1 MQIGNTTIVTPRDN
15 PLQYDPDWRN
25 SIATAL
31 VDFPDY
37 RWEPLYSGYRD
48 DKWLQD
54 QVKYLEVVRNGRR
67 ITKQMEFN
75 RLASTISQGN
85 RSSDVRFKLEA
96 LLLTPIEFK
105 VLAQDLEGGGDDP
118 LTPLFFQTY
127 ERLYFN
133 CRRPDGRP
141 IRDCQLR
148 MYFALP
154 DAAETGQDT
163 PIEMVWRSIGATLG
177 YRALVTMWMWSD
189 AHGLGKQSRKFI
201 VEDTWR
207 VAQMVLLSRMAKQQI
222 SNFDLINA
230 TKAMADI
237 YQMEHNL
244 GVTST
249 GGEAHIRVMQ
259 GILQQFVPT
268 ILTATK
274 EVDKQADRTLAIA
287 QRLAAQR
294 NIQGHEIED
303 LGKEIGEAG
312 FAKMLQGKFANDKQQ
327 E

>member
-15 PLQYDPDWRN
+15 PLQYDPEWRN
-25 SIATAL
+25 SIATSV

-37 RWEPLYSGYRD
+37 RWEPLYASYRD
-48 DKWLQD
+48 DRWIQD
-54 QVKYLEVVRNGRR
+54 QVRYLETVRHGRR
-67 ITKQMEFN
+67 LTKAMEYN

-85 RSSDVRFKLEA
+85 RPSDVRFKLEA

-105 VLAQDLEGGGDDP
+105 VLAQDLEGGGDSP
-118 LTPLFFQTY
+118 LTPSFFQTY

-133 CRRPDGRP
+133 CRRPDGMP
-141 IRDCQLR
+141 FRDCQLR

-154 DAAETGQDT
+154 DIAETGQDT
-163 PIEMVWRSIGATLG
+163 PIELVWRSIGATLG

-244 GVTST
+244 GITT
-249 GGEAHIRVMQ
+249 PGGGETRIMQ
-259 GILQQFVPT
+259 DLLMKFAPSVLVST
-268 ILTATK
+268 R
-274 EVDKQADRTLAIA
+274 EVDKMKVQTETIH
-287 QRLAAQR
+287 QRLQAQR
-294 NIQGHEIED
+294 NIQGHDIQD
-303 LGKEIGEAG
+303 LGRELGEAG
-312 FAKMLQGKFANDKQQ
+312 LDRLIKDHFAAEKKQ